1 MLLSLAGLKTRKST
15 TECNFLRLTT
25 HQIKDQIRQMVNL
38 DVLRGLP
45 AEYSYSSKDIFYVKS
60 LLLNFIIIFFQK
72 ERGKGLPAP
81 PPPPAWALI

>member
-1 MLLSLAGLKTRKST
+1 
-15 TECNFLRLTT
+15 
-25 HQIKDQIRQMVNL
+25 MVNL

-72 ERGKGLPAP
+72 EGGKGLPAP